1 MNTRKQNLMPGNIP
15 RYIRCYDNQGKS
27 FDRYTVVYTGRYRKC
42 PRDQFRYIGM
52 SAHPFHPQGFGQ
64 HGASDDLID
73 KPTYSHLGKKI
84 TFKQLPRTK

>member
-1 MNTRKQNLMPGNIP
+1 MPGNIP

-52 SAHPFHPQGFGQ
+52 SK
-64 HGASDDLID
+64 LIN
-73 KPTYSHLGKKI
+73 YFNI
-84 TFKQLPRTK
+84 